1 MNSHLNKEQCC
12 GFIAEL
18 AELLPELMKQEDGDV
33 WFAPLSP
40 PAKLGARQKWEPVFT
55 GGAIVGLL
63 LSDPAASP
71 PSKTKDIDLVLEIA
85 GYHEFAALEQVLR
98 RSGFS
103 QNPLENMP
111 VVAWY
116 WKSIRVDFLPDKPM
130 EMMSKTNRWFPH
142 LIAEAVRLEV
152 TKDRFAWVAS
162 APCFIATK
170 LEAFR
175 SRGKGNYLESK
186 DIEDIIAVVD
196 GREELAAEL
205 ENAHPEIRQFLQS
218 EFRMLLEA
226 DDFMNCLPQIVPDES
241 RESVVISRIK
251 LLLIGKP
258 TR

>member
-1 MNSHLNKEQCC
+1 M
-12 GFIAEL
+12 
-18 AELLPELMKQEDGDV
+18 
-33 WFAPLSP
+33 SP
-40 PAKLGARQKWEPVFT
+40 PAKPDARQKGEPVFT

-63 LSDPAASP
+63 LSDPAARP

-85 GYHEFAALEQVLR
+85 GYHEFAALEQILR

-116 WKSIRVDFLPDKPM
+116 WKSIRVDILPDKPM

-142 LIAEAVRLEV
+142 LMAEAERVEV
-152 TKDRFAWVAS
+152 TEKKFAWVAS

-186 DIEDIIAVVD
+186 DIEDVIAVVD

-205 ENAHPEIRQFLQS
+205 ENAQPEIRQFLKS
-218 EFRMLLEA
+218 EFRMLLDI

-241 RESVVISRIK
+241 RESVVISRMK
-251 LLLIGKP
+251 LLTQGNLGG
-258 TR
+258 